1 MKKHGKKIVKV
12 ILVICL
18 LVLIVDVGF
27 LMYTKNKVDK
37 NKTFFTSNN
46 GYVEYNNGYYAVG
59 SDNLNKNSVER
70 ASLTRYDSNYKMVNK
85 KVLKTKYNS
94 TYFNIAR
101 DDKYLLAV
109 GSYEK
114 TKEDNEE
121 NLRTALFVKYDS
133 LGNIVFRKELQILGN
148 SKFTKVLVEDDGYI
162 VIGQSIYPNNVLGNE
177 KTGGGIIVKYS
188 KDGKIIWQKNYGGN
202 KSGVYNDI
210 VRVGDSYY
218 LTGKDA
224 SRYGLLVKYSLDGE
238 LEKAV
243 STYGILKTDTIGF
256 SSIVNKGKYL
266 YVCGAKKLDEEDE
279 YNHDIDGLIV
289 KYDLD
294 LNKKEDVTFKDDKKG
309 LERFNKIIVDGNDFV
324 VIGHEAIED
333 KEKSDD
339 DELAYNYSGIIAKYN
354 SKLKLKNSNIYK
366 NDIDNYFTDISIG
379 SNGKYLVG
387 GYSKYKE
394 NRYVDF
400 FVSYDKELSR

>member
-133 LGNIVFRKELQILGN
+133 LGNIVF
-148 SKFTKVLVEDDGYI
+148 SY
-162 VIGQSIYPNNVLGNE
+162 
-177 KTGGGIIVKYS
+177 KY
-188 KDGKIIWQKNYGGN
+188 
-202 KSGVYNDI
+202 
-210 VRVGDSYY
+210 
-218 LTGKDA
+218 
-224 SRYGLLVKYSLDGE
+224 
-238 LEKAV
+238 
-243 STYGILKTDTIGF
+243 
-256 SSIVNKGKYL
+256 
-266 YVCGAKKLDEEDE
+266 
-279 YNHDIDGLIV
+279 
-289 KYDLD
+289 
-294 LNKKEDVTFKDDKKG
+294 
-309 LERFNKIIVDGNDFV
+309 
-324 VIGHEAIED
+324 
-333 KEKSDD
+333 
-339 DELAYNYSGIIAKYN
+339 
-354 SKLKLKNSNIYK
+354 
-366 NDIDNYFTDISIG
+366 
-379 SNGKYLVG
+379 
-387 GYSKYKE
+387 
-394 NRYVDF
+394 
-400 FVSYDKELSR
+400 